1 MAASVFVLSFSVR
14 KLGAVNY
21 GAIVTIT
28 SATALLLVF
37 SGALRYAVIHA
48 GSDASTQD
56 VSVNRSQE
64 SVQSAHALF
73 MALSLVLVLI
83 AVSFGWAIPVDLGRH
98 GADAVKLYLVTI
110 MIVGSGVSTLAT
122 TAYAGILQGSDEFG
136 KLSQI
141 ALVGF
146 AVQVALTVALTGKFG
161 VFGIGWATVGSAIVS
176 GGLTVV
182 MAQKRVPWLR
192 FFSVVPKRHNL
203 RPIVRYAAGLAVLS
217 ATSTISSSSDAFVIA
232 AVAGGGAVTIFR
244 VGAIASTTLATLL
257 YSAFGV
263 LFPRLV
269 RSGDRAVQEEGV
281 AWMGRIV
288 GWLTGVAFGSVVVLA
303 DPLMRLLLGHPSAE
317 AVHIVWITA
326 GAMAIDV
333 SYHGPVQVIF
343 ARAEQGRLAKYTW
356 IELVVNLAATIVL
369 VKMMGAV
376 GSAWALA
383 ITIVV
388 TDLVGYPIIMRGHW
402 GSKPGRFVVKN
413 GLVQTATT
421 GIATILVGRLL
432 VAGDTSGVV
441 IHFVLVGGLA
451 LVVLASGLLLVGRQ
465 GRLRIRGLAGRS
477 PQVTF

>member
-14 KLGAVNY
+14 KLGAINY

-28 SATALLLVF
+28 SATALLLIF
-37 SGALRYAVIHA
+37 SGALRYAVIHV
-48 GSDASTQD
+48 GSDVSTQD
-56 VSVNRSQE
+56 ESVNRSQE

-83 AVSFGWAIPVDLGRH
+83 AVSLGWVIPVDLGRH
-98 GADAVKLYLVTI
+98 GAEATKLYLVTV
-110 MIVGSGVSTLAT
+110 MIIGSGVSTLAT
-122 TAYAGILQGSDEFG
+122 TAYAGVLQGADEFG

-141 ALVGF
+141 ALAGF
-146 AVQVALTVALTGKFG
+146 AVQVALILGLTGKFG
-161 VFGIGWATVGSAIVS
+161 VFGIAWATVGSAIVS
-176 GGLTVV
+176 GGLTV
-182 MAQKRVPWLR
+182 ALAKKRAPWLR
-192 FFSVVPKRHNL
+192 FFSVVPNRINL
-203 RPIVRYAAGLAVLS
+203 RPILRYAAGLAVLS

-244 VGAIASTTLATLL
+244 VGAIASTTLAALL

-269 RSGDRAVQEEGV
+269 RSADRAVQEEGV

-303 DPLMRLLLGHPSAE
+303 DPLMKLLLGHPSNQ
-317 AVHIVWITA
+317 AVHILWITA

-343 ARAEQGRLAKYTW
+343 ARAEQGRLARFSV

-383 ITIVV
+383 VTIVV
-388 TDLVGYPIIMRGHW
+388 TDLVGFPVIIRGHW
-402 GSKPGRFVVKN
+402 GSKPGRFVLKN
-413 GLVQTATT
+413 GLIQSATAGT
-421 GIATILVGRLL
+421 ATILVGRLI
-432 VAGDTSGVV
+432 AGDASGV
-441 IHFVLVGGLA
+441 IMHFVLVGGLA
-451 LVVLASGLLLVGRQ
+451 LVVLASGLPLVGRQ
-465 GRLRIRGLAGRS
+465 GRLRIRELAGRS
-477 PQVTF
+477 PHATL